1 MTKEL
6 SNGKIIETKVISGKP
21 LLSTDLSLK
30 SGSYHRVTI
39 I

>member
-6 SNGKIIETKVISGKP
+6 SNGKIIETKVISDKP

-30 SGSYHRVTI
+30 VDHI
-39 I
+39 IVLP

>member
-21 LLSTDLSLK
+21 LSTDLSLK